1 MLQLRFRNFPLMPA
15 EEGQPDDQPRVT
27 GQVPPPAPT
36 TGLEQILPGRPPLP
50 HAEEKG
56 AFFVYQ
62 RELAPGTRLEQYEII
77 RVLCSMPQA
86 GIKGVF
92 RFPCCC
98 FALKSGEA

>member
-27 GQVPPPAPT
+27 GQGPPPAPT

-56 AFFVYQ
+56 ANMMGRDQDDSIILPWTSIRY
-62 RELAPGTRLEQYEII
+62 RLQGLG
-77 RVLCSMPQA
+77 RCV
-86 GIKGVF
+86 
-92 RFPCCC
+92 
-98 FALKSGEA
+98 